1 MQVSLSVKT
10 MSFQIFII
18 ASYNLIDVS
27 GTSNFSIQ
35 MEVLVKVV
43 ICKVE
48 ILIKWW
54 ILIQS

>member
-10 MSFQIFII
+10 MNFQIFII

-35 MEVLVKVV
+35 MEVLVNVV

-48 ILIKWW
+48 ILIKLW
-54 ILIQS
+54 ILI